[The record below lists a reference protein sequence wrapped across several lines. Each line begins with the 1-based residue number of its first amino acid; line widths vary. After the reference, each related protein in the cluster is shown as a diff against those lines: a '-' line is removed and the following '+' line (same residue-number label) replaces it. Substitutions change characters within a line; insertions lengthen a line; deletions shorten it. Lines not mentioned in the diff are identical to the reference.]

1 MEQCILNGSAQDKA
15 EPKPVSWL
23 ASPAGHWKNEVF
35 HFLSALSDLLGQS
48 RMRRTPQ

>member
-1 MEQCILNGSAQDKA
+1 MEQRILNGSAQDEA

-23 ASPAGHWKNEVF
+23 ASPLVAGRRKSHY
-35 HFLSALSDLLGQS
+35 LSALSDLLGKP